1 MALFERS
8 EYMQRVAKT
17 KARMEKAGI
26 KVLLVTSPA
35 NMYYLTGYDGWS
47 FYVHQMVILALDAEE
62 PIWAGRDM
70 DAIGADFT
78 VFLKKEN
85 ILGYTDGYVASAT
98 QHPMQF
104 MADILKEKG
113 WDKRSLGVEMDAYY
127 FTARCYEELRNH
139 LPNASFK
146 DADLLVNWV
155 RMVKSPQELT
165 FMAEAGKIAEK
176 TMQATIDAIEPGV
189 RQCDPMATLY
199 DTQIRGTD
207 DFPGDYTC
215 KPPNAPTGKWAK
227 APHLAWADDVHRV
240 GEVTNLEL
248 GGCRYRY
255 HAPLSRTVYLGTPPD
270 EMQDTAKVVVEGLNA
285 ALDAV
290 KPGVACED
298 VEAAWSKVIAKYG
311 IVKDSRIGYPVG
323 IGYPPTWGELTVSL
337 RPGDKTV
344 IEENMTLHC
353 IPAIWKD
360 DWSIVISESFRVGK
374 NGAETF
380 ANFPRQLFHKS

>member
-1 MALFERS
+1 MALFDCS
-8 EYMQRVAKT
+8 EYLQRVAKT

-26 KVLLVTSPA
+26 EVLLVTSPA

-78 VFLKKEN
+78 VFMKKDN
-85 ILGYTDGYVASAT
+85 IVGYTDGYVASAT
-98 QHPMQF
+98 QHPMHF

-113 WDKRSLGVEMDAYY
+113 WDKGSLGVEMDAYY
-127 FTARCYEELRNH
+127 FTARCYEELRRH
-139 LPNASFK
+139 LPNATFR

-155 RMVKSPQELT
+155 RMVKSPKELQ
-165 FMAEAGKIAEK
+165 FMAEAGTIAER

-189 RQCDPMATLY
+189 RQCDAMATLY
-199 DTQIRGTD
+199 EIQTRGTE
-207 DFPGDYTC
+207 DFHGDYTC

-227 APHLAWADDVHRV
+227 APHLAWTDDVHRI

-270 EMQDTAKVVVEGLNA
+270 DMLDTAKVVVEGLNA

-298 VEAAWSKVIAKYG
+298 VEAAWSRVIAKYG

-360 DWSIVISESFRVGK
+360 EWSVVISESFRVGK